1 MLGLRSGSHLP
12 ATCTGEL
19 SLQVLGLPQ
28 PLTYTPQGL
37 AGGPT
42 QGRPPRRTRPP
53 VLRQPPANPGE
64 CSCRPHQV
72 PLMTLGPP
80 CERPFPL
87 ACLRP
92 PLCSVCMP
100 LAPSAPFLLPPPHVP
115 PHSSPSSSL
124 CSRPLPGLV
133 SSIPSPTFSF
143 PSHLSMSFS
152 LPFPPAFL
160 RGGLHVSP
168 LVLSESVP
176 RLWFCALSLRASL
189 PASRPL
195 CISFPVP
202 LSCRPSH
209 SAPHSLP
216 LTQTGWDSLSRG
228 HIFWCFEVKT
238 HFPEFPG
245 KNMALEN
252 QDSRQGR

>member
-1 MLGLRSGSHLP
+1 MLGNWGLQRGGEGAGRSKELMLGLRSGSHLP

-100 LAPSAPFLLPPPHVP
+100 LAPSALSSSLLLTSPHTPLPPPLCAAALCPAWFLPFLLPHSLSLLTSRCLSLSLFLLLFSVGGSTSPRWCSRSLSLASGSAPSRSGPPSL
-115 PHSSPSSSL
+115 PHAPSASLSGPSVLSSFPLSPSFSASHPDWL
-124 CSRPLPGLV
+124 GLF
-133 SSIPSPTFSF
+133 IKGP
-143 PSHLSMSFS
+143 H
-152 LPFPPAFL
+152 FL
-160 RGGLHVSP
+160 V
-168 LVLSESVP
+168 
-176 RLWFCALSLRASL
+176 F
-189 PASRPL
+189 
-195 CISFPVP
+195 
-202 LSCRPSH
+202 
-209 SAPHSLP
+209 
-216 LTQTGWDSLSRG
+216 
-228 HIFWCFEVKT
+228 
-238 HFPEFPG
+238 
-245 KNMALEN
+245 
-252 QDSRQGR
+252 